1 MKLINLLKY
10 LILESSFKEEKITDL
25 SDGMNKIILFETIHQ
40 KEDRGG
46 EVPLNY
52 SLLNRIIDDQYSSGV
67 YTGIIVDSIDNNFSI
82 VFNSIINEITKTN
95 QKNVR
100 IIFTDE
106 FDLVEDKY
114 IEYVL
119 QGKII
124 SPNVLK
130 LSIVTSAYSNNK
142 NYFKSSKTYNT
153 TSVALSES
161 FDFDRIKVIHLS

>member
-25 SDGMNKIILFETIHQ
+25 SDGVNKIILFETIHQ

-52 SLLNRIIDDQYSSGV
+52 SLLNRIIDNQYGSGV
-67 YTGIIVDSIDNNFSI
+67 YTRKIVESINNNFSI
-82 VFNSIINEITKTN
+82 VFNSMINEITTN
-95 QKNVR
+95 QKNAR

-124 SPNVLK
+124 TPNVLK

-161 FDFDRIKVIHLS
+161 FDFERIKVIHLS

>member
-25 SDGMNKIILFETIHQ
+25 SDGVNKIILFETIHQ

-52 SLLNRIIDDQYSSGV
+52 SLLNRIIDNQYGSGV
-67 YTGIIVDSIDNNFSI
+67 YTGKIVESINNNFSI
-82 VFNSIINEITKTN
+82 VFNSMINEITTN
-95 QKNVR
+95 QKNAR

-119 QGKII
+119 QGKKIT
-124 SPNVLK
+124 PNVLK

-161 FDFDRIKVIHLS
+161 FDFERIKVIHLS

>member
-10 LILESSFKEEKITDL
+10 LILESSFKEEKIKNL
-25 SDGMNKIILFETIHQ
+25 SDGVNKIILFETIHQ

-46 EVPLNY
+46 KVPLNY
-52 SLLNRIIDDQYSSGV
+52 SLLNRIIDNQYGSGV
-67 YTGIIVDSIDNNFSI
+67 YTEKIVESTNNNFSI
-82 VFNSIINEITKTN
+82 VFNSMINEITTN
-95 QKNVR
+95 QKNAR

-124 SPNVLK
+124 TPNVLK

-161 FDFDRIKVIHLS
+161 FDFERIKVIHLS